1 MTTDARVIKGRY
13 ELRTQLGHGGM
24 GTVWLAMDQ
33 RLGRLV
39 ALKEVLL
46 TPYGEG
52 IEIQRARALREARS
66 LARIRH
72 PAIAEIYDVFIEE
85 DGSPWIVM
93 VHGEGG
99 SLDDLIRRRTLSER
113 EIAVLGRDV
122 LAGLTAVHAADVLH
136 RDVKPAN
143 ILVGPGGKVVLVD
156 FGIAQIAGESGL
168 TSHSIMLGTTEFMA
182 PERIDGRVVGPA
194 ADLWS
199 LGVTLFCALEGYSP
213 FRRDNAYATA
223 HAVCA
228 DELPPPR
235 RPGPLYD
242 VIAGLLRKD
251 PALRLGAAELDR
263 RLAAIAT
270 PPRPEPRV
278 QRPWQESQW
287 QENRRQERQWHE
299 GPRPE
304 QPVERPRPEQPVERP
319 RPEQPVEWPRPEPP
333 PPRHATSLRSSADPP
348 GSADLRSSAGLRS
361 AAEALAEMAPAAAGQ
376 ALDAMTDDP
385 SRAAGVLT
393 LLPSGHAGR
402 VVGHMTAT
410 GAAALLRRL
419 PASRGASILADVPD
433 RVAAD
438 ILNALGVTPA
448 AVRLVEAM
456 TTRRARQVLEYVPPP
471 VTAAL
476 LRATTDGRAA
486 RLLAGLSP
494 AVRAQIALAD

>member
-13 ELRTQLGHGGM
+13 ELRTQLGRGGM
-24 GTVWLAMDQ
+24 GTVWLAMDR

-72 PAIAEIYDVFIEE
+72 PAIAEIYDVFEE
-85 DGSPWIVM
+85 GGSPWIVM
-93 VHGEGG
+93 VHVEGG

-122 LAGLTAVHAADVLH
+122 LAGLTAAHAANVLH

-143 ILVGPGGKVVLVD
+143 ILVGPGGRVVLVD

-199 LGVTLFCALEGYSP
+199 LGVTLFCALEGHSP

-228 DELPPPR
+228 DELQPPR

-251 PALRLGAAELDR
+251 PALRMGAAELDR

-278 QRPWQESQW
+278 QRPWQEKPW
-287 QENRRQERQWHE
+287 QETPWHE

-304 QPVERPRPEQPVERP
+304 RPVERPRPE
-319 RPEQPVEWPRPEPP
+319 PP
-333 PPRHATSLRSSADPP
+333 SSRHATPVHSSTDRRSAQLRGADVR
-348 GSADLRSSAGLRS
+348 GADLRSADVRGADVRG
-361 AAEALAEMAPAAAGQ
+361 AAEALAAMAPAAAGQ
-376 ALDAMTDDP
+376 ALDAMTDEP
-385 SRAAGVLT
+385 SRAAGVLA

-402 VVGHMTAT
+402 VVGHMTAA
-410 GAAALLRRL
+410 GAATLMRHL

>member
-1 MTTDARVIKGRY
+1 MIKGRY
-13 ELRTQLGHGGM
+13 ELRTQLGRGGM

-66 LARIRH
+66 LARIKH
-72 PAIAEIYDVFIEE
+72 PAIAEIYDVFEE
-85 DGSPWIVM
+85 GGSPWIVM
-93 VHGEGG
+93 VHVEGG

-122 LAGLTAVHAADVLH
+122 LAGLTAAHAANVLH

-182 PERIDGRVVGPA
+182 PERIDGRAVEPA

-199 LGVTLFCALEGYSP
+199 LGVTLFCALEGHSP

-228 DELPPPR
+228 EELPPPR

-251 PALRLGAAELDR
+251 PALRTGAAELDR

-278 QRPWQESQW
+278 QRPWQERPW
-287 QENRRQERQWHE
+287 QETPRLEPRVQRPRHE
-299 GPRPE
+299 GARPE
-304 QPVERPRPEQPVERP
+304 QPVERPRPE
-319 RPEQPVEWPRPEPP
+319 PP
-333 PPRHATSLRSSADPP
+333 PPRPASSLRSPADLPSSADLP
-348 GSADLRSSAGLRS
+348 GSADLRRSADPGAADLPSAADLRR
-361 AAEALAEMAPAAAGQ
+361 AAEALAVMAPAAAGQ
-376 ALDAMTDDP
+376 ALDAMVEDP
-385 SRAAGVLT
+385 SRAAGVLA
-393 LLPSGHAGR
+393 LLPSAHAGR
-402 VVGHMTAT
+402 VVGQMTAA

-419 PASRGASILADVPD
+419 PASRGASILADIPD

-471 VTAAL
+471 ITAAL